1 MPSVAV
7 DTGLLVA
14 FLSKDDDDFLLA
26 QKFFQKNSGILITNL
41 PVLTEAAYLL
51 SRRPGAAADLLRWVA
66 KTFDIDKETAI
77 DLPRIVEIMTK
88 YADLPADFA
97 DASLLAMCERR
108 GLSEIA
114 TFDKDFDVY
123 QMASG
128 TRMQNVIRS

>member
-128 TRMQNVIRS
+128 TRLQNVIRS

>member
-14 FLSKDDDDFLLA
+14 ILSKDDDDFLLA

-128 TRMQNVIRS
+128 TRLQNVIRS